1 MILGS
6 LINCA
11 NRASRDTCHPDNGTI
26 SPHTGIAVPYNQI
39 NKYYLIAF
47 LICERGTAMEL
58 MQIVET
64 LVVLVVAVALIAAA
78 SRGFAALMKW
88 RLNNK

>member
-1 MILGS
+1 
-6 LINCA
+6 
-11 NRASRDTCHPDNGTI
+11 
-26 SPHTGIAVPYNQI
+26 
-39 NKYYLIAF
+39 
-47 LICERGTAMEL
+47 MEL